1 MIEILKM
8 CIDDD
13 NAVFRWGGGAHCT
26 VSKKT
31 KIKRVS
37 SMKLLFLL
45 ELGAVWMVTAA
56 FAVPP
61 PISAQVHRIV
71 DEEELINK
79 ESAQL
84 ASEAASMAK
93 ARQAAKR
100 CVFQFSES
108 LGRFFFFLCV
118 FFFSVRI
125 LELFGISAPFLEHST
140 H

>member
-1 MIEILKM
+1 
-8 CIDDD
+8 
-13 NAVFRWGGGAHCT
+13 
-26 VSKKT
+26 
-31 KIKRVS
+31 
-37 SMKLLFLL
+37 
-45 ELGAVWMVTAA
+45 MVTAA

-108 LGRFFFFLCV
+108 LGRFFFFFFLC
-118 FFFSVRI
+118 FFFFRSNSRTFRDFRSFSRTFDALTSNLIDTYPTPNVRGRGSD
-125 LELFGISAPFLEHST
+125 FKH
-140 H
+140 